1 MRMRCSALL
10 LLSCAPLSLASGRL
24 VRPLVRPHQ
33 LRLPSTL
40 TRSLAPRCC
49 AGRPPAGAPAELP
62 VTVGAAG
69 AKGSGAFSAVDA
81 RNGTFVCS
89 YAGERPVSHP
99 RLFCLHG
106 QSHTRVLCLHGQ
118 SHTHT
123 RVCLFRTLAPPHFF
137 PHIQSHQCIFI
148 FIFLAL

>member
-1 MRMRCSALL
+1 MRCSALL

-49 AGRPPAGAPAELP
+49 AGRTPAGAPAELP

-89 YAGERPVSHP
+89 YAGERPVSHA
-99 RLFCLHG
+99 RVFCLHG
-106 QSHTRVLCLHGQ
+106 QSHTRACFVCMASL
-118 SHTHT
+118 SHTHAC
-123 RVCLFRTLAPPHFF
+123 VCFAFLPH
-137 PHIQSHQCIFI
+137 PTSSHIYS
-148 FIFLAL
+148 LTSA